1 MNSIEFRRE
10 LHRHP
15 ELSFEEHRTQRF
27 ILDALRAEGIE
38 CREIATTGVLAKI
51 EGERGNLLRCVVLR
65 ADIDAL
71 PIEEQNDVEYRS
83 ENQGVMH
90 ACGHDMHAAVLFGVL
105 QEFARN
111 RDFEGTLFG
120 IFQPGEELNPGGAI
134 KVLEENPFEGYDVS
148 AVIGEHT
155 DSRLEVGEIGIC
167 PGRFMASNDEL
178 RYWVRGRGGHAAR
191 RNEIDD
197 SVTAMAEMVMRTTA
211 MNTPSCVLSIG
222 RVIAE
227 GATNVIPPVVSS
239 EGTMRTFDREERE
252 RIHSLLRA
260 AGREVEG
267 KYGVTVE
274 VDINHGY
281 PCVVNDV
288 MLSYEAMIVA
298 TDEGVTVKE
307 LQPMTAAEDFGH
319 YTERYPSLFYRLGV
333 GKAAG
338 GSHTATFLPDEGAI
352 AVGER
357 VMRRLALHILNK

>member
-1 MNSIEFRRE
+1 M
-10 LHRHP
+10 
-15 ELSFEEHRTQRF
+15 
-27 ILDALRAEGIE
+27 
-38 CREIATTGVLAKI
+38 
-51 EGERGNLLRCVVLR
+51 
-65 ADIDAL
+65 
-71 PIEEQNDVEYRS
+71 
-83 ENQGVMH
+83 
-90 ACGHDMHAAVLFGVL
+90 
-105 QEFARN
+105 
-111 RDFEGTLFG
+111 
-120 IFQPGEELNPGGAI
+120 
-134 KVLEENPFEGYDVS
+134 
-148 AVIGEHT
+148 
-155 DSRLEVGEIGIC
+155 
-167 PGRFMASNDEL
+167 
-178 RYWVRGRGGHAAR
+178 RGRGGHAAR

-252 RIHSLLRA
+252 RIHALLRA
-260 AGREVEG
+260 VGREVES

-319 YTERYPSLFYRLGV
+319 YTERYPSL
-333 GKAAG
+333 
-338 GSHTATFLPDEGAI
+338 
-352 AVGER
+352 
-357 VMRRLALHILNK
+357 

>member
-15 ELSFEEHRTQRF
+15 ELSFEEHRTQRY

-51 EGERGNLLRCVVLR
+51 EGERGNLSRCVVLR

-178 RYWVRGRGGHAAR
+178 RYYVRGRGGHAAR

-227 GATNVIPPVVSS
+227 GATNVIPPIVSS

-260 AGREVEG
+260 ASREVES